1 MLKDCELNDLGNGD
15 QGILVGEKH
24 ELFPLELEYESTGYT
39 VSVVTYST
47 RWNCSNGTQIV
58 PNGT

>member
-24 ELFPLELEYESTGYT
+24 ELFPLELEYEST
-39 VSVVTYST
+39 VS
-47 RWNCSNGTQIV
+47 C
-58 PNGT
+58 